1 MKRHPSLRPLSDDHH
16 AALVLARR
24 LRRDSTGM
32 DAEALAALA
41 REVRDELE
49 AELEP
54 HFRVEE
60 RWLLPALEG
69 RGAGRLVARTAED
82 HARLRALVHGRWSKH
97 TAQTLGDLL
106 ERHVRFEE
114 RVLFPEAEALLS
126 ETELVPI
133 RDATLDKQE
142 AADTVSPSQPPCAGD
157 SRARSEEDGTWNS

>member
-16 AALVLARR
+16 RALVLARR
-24 LRRDSTGM
+24 LRRDSSGM
-32 DAEALAALA
+32 NTQGLAKLA
-41 REVRDELE
+41 REVRDEFE

-60 RWLLPALEG
+60 RWLLSALED
-69 RGAGRLVARTAED
+69 RGAGGLVAQTAED
-82 HARLRALVHGRWSKH
+82 HARLRGLVRGRWSKD
-97 TAQTLGDLL
+97 TAHALGDLL

-126 ETELVPI
+126 ERELAPI
-133 RDATLDKQE
+133 RDATLANQE
-142 AADTVSPSQPPCAGD
+142 AAEAVSPSQAPGAGD